1 MGKHETLYPRVE
13 RDHYP
18 TPSWVVDALDEHV
31 DFVGKVVWEC
41 AAGTGQMAEALKA
54 AGAAKVC
61 SNDLVE
67 RSYPLDAVFDFLLDP
82 GLPRCDLIATNP
94 PLGPGGKLAAAFV
107 ARGLERLSDGQSLAL
122 LLPADFDS
130 GVTRPE
136 FFHDCRAFVG
146 KIVLTQRVVWFRR
159 ADGIKEAP
167 RENTARFLWSRD
179 ALRVHPILYAPRVKE
194 TAII

>member
-1 MGKHETLYPRVE
+1 MGKHETSYPRVE

-61 SNDLVE
+61 STDVVE
-67 RSYPLDAVFDFLLDP
+67 RSYPLDAVFDFLFLRDP

-107 ARGLERLSDGQSLAL
+107 ARGLERLSHGQSLAL

-130 GVTRPE
+130 GVTRRK
-136 FFHDCRAFVG
+136 FFHDCIEYQEWSKRYLG
-146 KIVLTQRVVWFRR
+146 KLLL
-159 ADGIKEAP
+159 AEP
-167 RENTARFLWSRD
+167 RTAAR
-179 ALRVHPILYAPRVKE
+179 
-194 TAII
+194 T